1 MPPRPV
7 AVDGMAR
14 SSVAT
19 GLVKGLPSPSSA
31 AIRPVSADPETA
43 GGQMP
48 EGALGRKSI
57 RVDSS
62 LVARV
67 GHDPVRLRRN
77 PVRARAPAIGAPGA
91 YRVVVTRL
99 LVYGGGRPV
108 KTHERAHPSGAMAD
122 TEVGVVRHGC
132 RRVAS
137 VRHG

>member
-7 AVDGMAR
+7 AADGMTR
-14 SSVAT
+14 PSVAT
-19 GLVKGLPSPSSA
+19 GLVKGLSSPSSS

-48 EGALGRKSI
+48 EGPLGRKPI

-67 GHDPVRLRRN
+67 GHDPVRLQRY

-91 YRVVVTRL
+91 YRVVVT
-99 LVYGGGRPV
+99 
-108 KTHERAHPSGAMAD
+108 
-122 TEVGVVRHGC
+122 
-132 RRVAS
+132 
-137 VRHG
+137 